1 MRRSASRRRGISAD
15 ERARDGGVDGASG
28 ERRDDERGQARGRR
42 TFAACVEVE
51 TRARVRS
58 PVSVRGCELVGRRNR
73 ARAGPKPDESTW
85 PPRAKV
91 PTTQRAFKSTRAMT
105 TYLWLDCDPG
115 HDDAMAI
122 ILAAHGMN
130 PNVIVAGVSTTCG
143 NQTLEKT
150 TDNALRI
157 LHLIGRDDVGA
168 RPATPSSREHTTH
181 HRSRASRRAFH
192 PEPTPFSPLR
202 SFPPPPASQR
212 CTPARTSP

>member
-1 MRRSASRRRGISAD
+1 MANISCKL
-15 ERARDGGVDGASG
+15 GAHYWY
-28 ERRDDERGQARGRR
+28 QY
-42 TFAACVEVE
+42 
-51 TRARVRS
+51 
-58 PVSVRGCELVGRRNR
+58 
-73 ARAGPKPDESTW
+73 
-85 PPRAKV
+85 
-91 PTTQRAFKSTRAMT
+91 RAFKSTRAMT

-143 NQTLEKT
+143 NQTLAKT

-168 RPATPSSREHTTH
+168 RPPPPPANTTEPSYARIASCF
-181 HRSRASRRAFH
+181 RSRTDTRLTS
-192 PEPTPFSPLR
+192 PTL
-202 SFPPPPASQR
+202 PPPSPASQR